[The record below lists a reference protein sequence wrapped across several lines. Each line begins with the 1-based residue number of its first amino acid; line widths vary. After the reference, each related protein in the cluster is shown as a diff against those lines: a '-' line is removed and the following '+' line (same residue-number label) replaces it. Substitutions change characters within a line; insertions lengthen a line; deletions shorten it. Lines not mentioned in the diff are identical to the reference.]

1 VSIAATALDRAQ
13 RGWHGGL
20 HLSRTNMVPL
30 LSQQALQYLTQWF
43 SLKSLCVAVWTS
55 LSPAAAQMRDAN
67 EIADSIATAVL
78 EADGPVFRNAEE
90 DAAILA
96 VWAYYET
103 GGSLSR
109 HPRPQSWDAK
119 AGLSCGVWQQR
130 CSTLPPTILGQ
141 ARAEL
146 TLMRNGAVLCPAQP
160 MAPLSGGCHAA
171 RKLADRRVAKT
182 RQLLESL
189 ER

>member
-1 VSIAATALDRAQ
+1 
-13 RGWHGGL
+13 
-20 HLSRTNMVPL
+20 MVPL

-43 SLKSLCVAVWTS
+43 SLKSLCLAVWTS
-55 LSPAAAQMRDAN
+55 ISPASAQLHDAS
-67 EIADSIATAVL
+67 EIAESIATAVL
-78 EADGPVFRNAEE
+78 EQDVTVFRSAEE

-109 HPRPQSWDAK
+109 HPRPMSWDAK
-119 AGLSCGVWQQR
+119 AGVSCGVWQQR
-130 CSTLPPTILGQ
+130 CNTLPPTILGQ

-146 TLMRNGAVLCPAQP
+146 ILMHRGAVLCPDQP

-171 RKLADRRVAKT
+171 RPLADRRVAKT

-189 ER
+189 PR

>member
-1 VSIAATALDRAQ
+1 
-13 RGWHGGL
+13 
-20 HLSRTNMVPL
+20 MVPL
-30 LSQQALQYLTQWF
+30 LSQQALQYLTHWF
-43 SLKSLCVAVWTS
+43 SLKSLCLAVWTAI
-55 LSPAAAQMRDAN
+55 SPPSSQLADAN
-67 EIADSIATAVL
+67 EIAESIATAVL
-78 EADGPVFRNAEE
+78 ETEGPVFENVDQ

-103 GGSLSR
+103 GGTMSR
-109 HPRPQSWDAK
+109 HPRPMSWDAK

-130 CSTLPPTILGQ
+130 CSTLPATILGQ

-146 TLMRNGAVLCPAQP
+146 VLMRRGAAVCPDQP

-171 RKLADRRVAKT
+171 RKLADRRVKKT

-189 ER
+189 DR